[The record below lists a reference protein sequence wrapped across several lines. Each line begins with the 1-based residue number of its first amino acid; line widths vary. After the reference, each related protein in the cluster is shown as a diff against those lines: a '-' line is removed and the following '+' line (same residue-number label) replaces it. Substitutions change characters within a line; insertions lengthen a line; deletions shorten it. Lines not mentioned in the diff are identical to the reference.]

1 MEQNPPSNS
10 NVLSFV
16 LFFLF
21 LRSLSL
27 FTSIHPLIQYK
38 FRDAKRTHF
47 LHDVKYDRFRVYS
60 IRVSGECIYH
70 RLRMRTSVRKI
81 VISISARVASRRIS
95 FLAGRKNLRGEKY
108 RREGKKRQLF
118 LFFFF
123 LSWKEWR
130 NEVCSWLNDFKNFKC
145 FVYVN
150 YFRHIVGRFERC
162 EKMMMETRSDEG
174 NVGSPRVWL
183 NN

>member
-21 LRSLSL
+21 LPSLSL
-27 FTSIHPLIQYK
+27 FLSKASIHPLIQYK
-38 FRDAKRTHF
+38 FPDAKRIHF
-47 LHDVKYDRFRVYS
+47 LHDVKYDRLRVYT

-95 FLAGRKNLRGEKY
+95 FLAEEKNLRGEKY

-123 LSWKEWR
+123 FIMKR
-130 NEVCSWLNDFKNFKC
+130 MKK
-145 FVYVN
+145 
-150 YFRHIVGRFERC
+150 
-162 EKMMMETRSDEG
+162 
-174 NVGSPRVWL
+174 
-183 NN
+183 